1 MLKRSSQISLPG
13 SRQVPPGQTLGS
25 RHGTGLQ
32 HNDDLSGS
40 VFEPCFSLQPQQ
52 EVGHTVTGL
61 QRNDDSSGNVA
72 VVAVA
77 ATFRGPGPS
86 RTFQGPLG
94 IPRELQ
100 GTLKGLS
107 RDLQGRTRDPQG
119 ASRDPQGSPRTL
131 QGGSRDGPG
140 TFRNVLSDVLRPGT
154 LQGPSGDFPGTLKDP

>member
-1 MLKRSSQISLPG
+1 MIRWK
-13 SRQVPPGQTLGS
+13 TW
-25 RHGTGLQ
+25 
-32 HNDDLSGS
+32 
-40 VFEPCFSLQPQQ
+40 FSLRPQQ
-52 EVGHTVTGL
+52 EVDVTVTGL

-86 RTFQGPLG
+86 RTLQGPLG

-107 RDLQGRTRDPQG
+107 RDLQGRTMDPQG
-119 ASRDPQGSPRTL
+119 ASRDPQGSPRTFQGPPRDAPGDL
-131 QGGSRDGPG
+131 QGRPRDVTERAP
-140 TFRNVLSDVLRPGT
+140 RSSHSDVLRPGT

>member
-1 MLKRSSQISLPG
+1 MPRA
-13 SRQVPPGQTLGS
+13 QTLVAVTS
-25 RHGTGLQ
+25 YVCSETITYQ
-32 HNDDLSGS
+32 ATSGN
-40 VFEPCFSLQPQQ
+40 VFEPCSSLQPQQ
-52 EVGHTVTGL
+52 EVGVTVTGL

-86 RTFQGPLG
+86 RTLQGPLG

-107 RDLQGRTRDPQG
+107 RDLQGRTMDPQG

-131 QGGSRDGPG
+131 QGRSRDGPRDLQG
-140 TFRNVLSDVLRPGT
+140 RPRDVSKCASRSSHSDVLRPGT
-154 LQGPSGDFPGTLKDP
+154 FQGPSDAFPGTLKDP